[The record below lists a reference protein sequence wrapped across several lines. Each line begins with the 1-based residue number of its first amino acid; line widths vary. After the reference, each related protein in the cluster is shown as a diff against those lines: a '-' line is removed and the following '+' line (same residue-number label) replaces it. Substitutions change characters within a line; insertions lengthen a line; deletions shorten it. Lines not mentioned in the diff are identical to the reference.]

1 MSMQLCKSKFKT
13 HQRTEK
19 LYVINNRR
27 MKRKKKLIQLI
38 NETNQQQGLNQK
50 HRMPIKW
57 FLQMHNN

>member
-27 MKRKKKLIQLI
+27 MKRKKKLI
-38 NETNQQQGLNQK
+38 
-50 HRMPIKW
+50 
-57 FLQMHNN
+57 